1 MTVGEMIDYLKD
13 FDRDLPLLMAALD
26 PPARIIY
33 PVTKVVVFTDWPG
46 FGLEVTK
53 GEPFDE
59 DLPKAA
65 EADET
70 KEVPDAASET
80 ADPS

>member
-13 FDRDLPLLMAALD
+13 FDRELPLLMAALD
-26 PPARIIY
+26 PPARILY
-33 PVTKVVVFTDWPG
+33 PVTKVVVFTDEPG

-53 GEPFDE
+53 GKPFDE
-59 DLPKAA
+59 VLTKAA
-65 EADET
+65 EADEA

>member
-26 PPARIIY
+26 TPARIIY
-33 PVTKVVVFTDWPG
+33 PVTKVVVFTDTPG

-59 DLPKAA
+59 DLTEAA
-65 EADET
+65 ETDET

-80 ADPS
+80 TDPS